1 MPFVVD
7 ALVTAAWILPDEVHP
22 LADKCQRMLAT
33 DHVLVPAVWWFEVR
47 NLLIMSERRGRLDQN
62 TTSKVL
68 GILASYPITQDREP
82 NETVLMDLA
91 RNHGLTA
98 YDASYLELAIRL
110 NAPLATLD
118 QQLARAA
125 TSENVAVLSEHGSVK
140 LRYHQSITTLPE
152 LPLRMAS
159 KPA

>member
-1 MPFVVD
+1 
-7 ALVTAAWILPDEVHP
+7 
-22 LADKCQRMLAT
+22 MLAT
-33 DHVLVPAVWWFEVR
+33 DHVLVPTIWWFEVR
-47 NLLIMSERRGRLDQN
+47 NLLIMAERRGRLDQN

-68 GILASYPITQDREP
+68 DIVASYPITIDREP

-125 TSENVAVLSEHGSVK
+125 TGENVAVLAETD
-140 LRYHQSITTLPE
+140 R
-152 LPLRMAS
+152 
-159 KPA
+159 